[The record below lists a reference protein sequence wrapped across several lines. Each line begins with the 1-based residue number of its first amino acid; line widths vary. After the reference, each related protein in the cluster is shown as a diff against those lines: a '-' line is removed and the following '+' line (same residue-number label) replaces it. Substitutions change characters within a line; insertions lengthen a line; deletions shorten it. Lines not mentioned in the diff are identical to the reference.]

1 MKKKN
6 ILITC
11 LREIRKCEPQS
22 IQMAFFLGVLEALI
36 PLISSLQS
44 SLFVDGLERGLAF
57 GTLAGM
63 AVFGVAV
70 LFAMN
75 ALRGKMDRSGLPHT
89 EYCND
94 LVEWEF
100 YEKSME
106 MSYAQADSP
115 ETAALRAR
123 IDNDYDW
130 GCGAYF
136 MVPQF
141 QRCVNGVVGAVCA
154 ALLLIPV
161 FLQGGLW
168 RHWSTLLFLLL
179 VLAATFCSIRSE
191 KKTYG
196 EEEKLRQ
203 EYDTKSSRSNYLMRG
218 GITYREGKD
227 IRIYQAQPMIKN
239 ALREE
244 ERDKMVDGESH
255 LERKA
260 GFLDGSLSGLL
271 MGGAYL
277 FIVLRAISGAL
288 SAGSIVLFAAAV
300 YRFSESLKTLSK
312 SVSEIRMNA
321 RRMESTFEYLDLPD
335 RMESGGVTMRPEDGC
350 GAVEF
355 QDVSYTYPGAA
366 SPALSHVSFR
376 LEPGKKIA
384 VVGMNGSG
392 KTTMVKLL
400 CRLYDPD
407 DGRVMLN
414 GRNVREYDYEEYL
427 RRFSVVFQDFQLL
440 ALPLGENVAGGK
452 DYDAVRVQDCL
463 EKAGFGRRLQR
474 MKDGLSTFL
483 YRNMDQEGV
492 EISGGEAQK
501 IALARALYKDA
512 PIVVLDEPTAALD
525 PVSEHEVYSGFRN
538 LVGGRTAIFISH
550 RLSSCRF
557 CDEILVF
564 HQGQLVQRGSHEEL
578 VKEEEGLY
586 ASMWRAQAQYYEQDG
601 AFVKQPCSTDSPS
614 CELLSYMLTLKQ

>member
-1 MKKKN
+1 M
-6 ILITC
+6 
-11 LREIRKCEPQS
+11 
-22 IQMAFFLGVLEALI
+22 MEALI
-36 PLISSLQS
+36 PLISSLLS
-44 SLFVDGLERGLAF
+44 SLFVDGLERGFAF

-75 ALRGKMDRSGLPHT
+75 AIRGKMERSGLPHT

-100 YEKSME
+100 YEKSMG

-115 ETAALRAR
+115 ET
-123 IDNDYDW
+123 
-130 GCGAYF
+130 
-136 MVPQF
+136 
-141 QRCVNGVVGAVCA
+141 A

-179 VLAATFCSIRSE
+179 VLTATFCSIRSE

-203 EYDTKSSRSNYLMRG
+203 EYDTKTSRSNYLMRG

-227 IRIYQAQPMIKN
+227 IRIYHAQPMIKN

-244 ERDKMVDGESH
+244 ERDKMVDGESR

-260 GFLDGSLSGLL
+260 GLLDGSLSGLL

-288 SAGSIVLFAAAV
+288 SAGSIVLFAAAI

-321 RRMESTFEYLDLPD
+321 RRMESTFEYLALPD
-335 RMESGGVTMRPEDGC
+335 RMESGGVSMRPEDGC

-366 SPALSHVSFR
+366 VPALSHVSFR

-407 DGRVMLN
+407 GGRVMLN

-440 ALPLGENVAGGK
+440 ALPLGENVAGTK
-452 DYDAVRVQDCL
+452 DYDAARVQDCL
-463 EKAGFGRRLQR
+463 EKAGFGKRLRR
-474 MKDGLSTFL
+474 MKNDLSTFL

-538 LVGGRTAIFISH
+538 LVGGRTSIFISH

-578 VKEEEGLY
+578 VKEEGLY
-586 ASMWRAQAQYYEQDG
+586 ASMWRAQAQYYE
-601 AFVKQPCSTDSPS
+601 KDSAV
-614 CELLSYMLTLKQ
+614 LG

>member
-1 MKKKN
+1 M
-6 ILITC
+6 
-11 LREIRKCEPQS
+11 
-22 IQMAFFLGVLEALI
+22 MEALI
-36 PLISSLQS
+36 PLISSLLS
-44 SLFVDGLERGLAF
+44 SLFVDGLERGFAF

-75 ALRGKMDRSGLPHT
+75 AIRGKMERSGLPHT

-100 YEKSME
+100 YEKSMG

-115 ETAALRAR
+115 ET
-123 IDNDYDW
+123 
-130 GCGAYF
+130 
-136 MVPQF
+136 
-141 QRCVNGVVGAVCA
+141 A

-179 VLAATFCSIRSE
+179 VLTATFCSIRSE

-203 EYDTKSSRSNYLMRG
+203 EYDTKTSRSNYLMRG

-227 IRIYQAQPMIKN
+227 IRIYHAQPMIKN

-244 ERDKMVDGESH
+244 ERDRMVDGESR

-260 GFLDGSLSGLL
+260 GLLDGSLSGLL

-288 SAGSIVLFAAAV
+288 SAGSIVLFAAAI

-321 RRMESTFEYLDLPD
+321 RRMESTFEYLALPD
-335 RMESGGVTMRPEDGC
+335 RMESGGVSMHPEDGY

-366 SPALSHVSFR
+366 VPALSHVSFR

-407 DGRVMLN
+407 GGRVMLN

-440 ALPLGENVAGGK
+440 ALPLGENVAGTK
-452 DYDAVRVQDCL
+452 DYDAARVQDCL
-463 EKAGFGRRLQR
+463 EKAGFGKRLQR
-474 MKDGLSTFL
+474 MKNGLSTFL

-538 LVGGRTAIFISH
+538 LVGGRTSIFISH

-578 VKEEEGLY
+578 VKEEGLY
-586 ASMWRAQAQYYEQDG
+586 ASMWRAQAQYYE
-601 AFVKQPCSTDSPS
+601 KDSAV
-614 CELLSYMLTLKQ
+614 LG

>member
-1 MKKKN
+1 M
-6 ILITC
+6 
-11 LREIRKCEPQS
+11 
-22 IQMAFFLGVLEALI
+22 MEALI
-36 PLISSLQS
+36 PLISSLLS
-44 SLFVDGLERGLAF
+44 SLFVDGLERGFAF

-75 ALRGKMDRSGLPHT
+75 AIRGKMERSGLPHT

-100 YEKSME
+100 YEKSMG

-115 ETAALRAR
+115 ET
-123 IDNDYDW
+123 
-130 GCGAYF
+130 
-136 MVPQF
+136 
-141 QRCVNGVVGAVCA
+141 A

-179 VLAATFCSIRSE
+179 VLTATFCSIRSD

-203 EYDTKSSRSNYLMRG
+203 EYDTKTSRSNYLMRG

-227 IRIYQAQPMIKN
+227 IRIYHAQPMIKN

-244 ERDKMVDGESH
+244 ERDRMVDGESR

-260 GFLDGSLSGLL
+260 GLLDGSLSGLL

-288 SAGSIVLFAAAV
+288 SAGSIVLFAAAI

-321 RRMESTFEYLDLPD
+321 RRMESTFEYLALPD
-335 RMESGGVTMRPEDGC
+335 RMESGGVSMHPEDGY

-366 SPALSHVSFR
+366 VPALSHVSFR

-407 DGRVMLN
+407 GGRVMLN

-440 ALPLGENVAGGK
+440 ALPLGENVAGTK
-452 DYDAVRVQDCL
+452 DYDAARVQDCL
-463 EKAGFGRRLQR
+463 EKAGFGKRLRR
-474 MKDGLSTFL
+474 MKNDLSTFL

-564 HQGQLVQRGSHEEL
+564 HQGELVQRGSHEEL
-578 VKEEEGLY
+578 VKEEGLY
-586 ASMWRAQAQYYEQDG
+586 ASMWRAQAQYYE
-601 AFVKQPCSTDSPS
+601 KDSAV
-614 CELLSYMLTLKQ
+614 LG

>member
-6 ILITC
+6 ILKTC
-11 LREIRKCEPQS
+11 LREIWSCEPQS
-22 IQMAFFLGVLEALI
+22 LQMAFFLGVMEALI
-36 PLISSLQS
+36 PLVSSLLS

-63 AVFGVAV
+63 AAAGVAV
-70 LFAMN
+70 LFVMN
-75 ALRGKMDRSGLPHT
+75 AVRGKMERSGLPHT

-94 LVEWEF
+94 LVEWKF
-100 YEKSME
+100 YEKSMG
-106 MSYAQADSP
+106 MNYAQADSP

-141 QRCVNGVVGAVCA
+141 QRCVNGLVGAACA
-154 ALLLIPV
+154 ALLLVPV

-168 RHWSTLLFLLL
+168 RHWSTFLFLLL
-179 VLAATFCSIRSE
+179 VLAATFCSIRLE
-191 KKTYG
+191 KKTYD
-196 EEEKLRQ
+196 EKEALRQ
-203 EYDTKSSRSNYLMRG
+203 EYDTKTSRSNYLMRG

-227 IRIYQAQPMIKN
+227 IRIYRAQPMIKN

-244 ERDKMVDGESH
+244 ERDRMVDGESR

-260 GFLDGSLSGLL
+260 GLLDGSLSGLL

-277 FIVLRAISGAL
+277 FIVLRALSGAL

-312 SVSEIRMNA
+312 SMNEIRMNA
-321 RRMESTFEYLDLPD
+321 RRMESTFEYLALPD
-335 RMESGGVTMRPEDGC
+335 RMESGGMSMRPEDGC

-355 QDVSYTYPGAA
+355 QDVSYTWPGAA
-366 SPALSHVSFR
+366 VPALSHVSFR
-376 LEPGKKIA
+376 LEPGRKIA
-384 VVGMNGSG
+384 IVGMNGSG

-407 DGRVMLN
+407 GGRVLLN
-414 GRNVREYDYEEYL
+414 GRDVREYDYEEYL

-440 ALPLGENVAGGK
+440 ALPLGENVAGRK
-452 DYDAVRVQDCL
+452 DYDAARVRDCL
-463 EKAGFGRRLQR
+463 EKAGFGKRLQR

-483 YRNMDQEGV
+483 YRNMDQDGV

-512 PIVVLDEPTAALD
+512 PFVILDEPTAALD
-525 PVSEHEVYSGFRN
+525 PIAEAEIYEQFSQMTAGKTAVY
-538 LVGGRTAIFISH
+538 ISH
-550 RLSSCRF
+550 RMSSCKF
-557 CDEILVF
+557 CDRIIVLDHGRIAEDGTHDTLLANHGIYAN
-564 HQGQLVQRGSHEEL
+564 
-578 VKEEEGLY
+578 LY
-586 ASMWRAQAQYYEQDG
+586 ETQAQYY
-601 AFVKQPCSTDSPS
+601 T
-614 CELLSYMLTLKQ
+614 

>member
-1 MKKKN
+1 MKKKH
-6 ILITC
+6 ILRTC
-11 LREIRKCEPQS
+11 LREIWSCEPQS
-22 IQMAFFLGVLEALI
+22 LQMAFFLGVMEALI
-36 PLISSLQS
+36 PLVSSLLS

-63 AVFGVAV
+63 AAAGVAV
-70 LFAMN
+70 LFVMN
-75 ALRGKMDRSGLPHT
+75 AVRGKMERSGLPHS

-94 LVEWEF
+94 LVEWKF
-100 YEKSME
+100 YEKSMG
-106 MSYAQADSP
+106 MNYAQADSP

-154 ALLLIPV
+154 ALLLVPV

-168 RHWSTLLFLLL
+168 RHWSSFLFLLL

-191 KKTYG
+191 KKTYD
-196 EEEKLRQ
+196 EKEALRQ
-203 EYDTKSSRSNYLMRG
+203 EYDTKTSRSNYLMRG

-227 IRIYQAQPMIKN
+227 IRIYRAQPMIKH

-244 ERDKMVDGESH
+244 ERDRMVDGESR

-260 GFLDGSLSGLL
+260 GLLDGSLSGLL

-277 FIVLRAISGAL
+277 FIVLRALSGAL
-288 SAGSIVLFAAAV
+288 SAGSIVLFAAAI

-312 SVSEIRMNA
+312 SANEIRMNA
-321 RRMESTFEYLDLPD
+321 RRMESIFEYLALPD
-335 RMESGGVTMRPEDGC
+335 RMESGGVSMRPEDGN

-366 SPALSHVSFR
+366 VPALSHVSFR
-376 LEPGKKIA
+376 
-384 VVGMNGSG
+384 
-392 KTTMVKLL
+392 KLL

-407 DGRVMLN
+407 GGQVLLN

-452 DYDAVRVQDCL
+452 DYDAARVRDCL
-463 EKAGFGRRLQR
+463 EKAGFGKRLQR
-474 MKDGLSTFL
+474 MRDGLSTFL
-483 YRNMDQEGV
+483 YRNMDQDGV
-492 EISGGEAQK
+492 EISGGDAEAAQVVGTLF
-501 IALARALYKDA
+501 AAG
-512 PIVVLDEPTAALD
+512 IVVTG
-525 PVSEHEVYSGFRN
+525 YRRN
-538 LVGGRTAIFISH
+538 ELG
-550 RLSSCRF
+550 L
-557 CDEILVF
+557 
-564 HQGQLVQRGSHEEL
+564 EEL
-578 VKEEEGLY
+578 FMKITTGKV
-586 ASMWRAQAQYYEQDG
+586 Q
-601 AFVKQPCSTDSPS
+601 
-614 CELLSYMLTLKQ
+614 

>member
-1 MKKKN
+1 MKKTKM
-6 ILITC
+6 LRVC
-11 LREIRKCEPQS
+11 LREIWKCEPQS
-22 IQMAFFLGVLEALI
+22 LQMAFCLGVTEALI
-36 PLISSLQS
+36 PLAASLLS
-44 SLFVDGLERGLAF
+44 SLFVDGLERGAAF
-57 GTLAGM
+57 GTLAGL
-63 AVFGVAV
+63 AVAGVLL
-70 LFAMN
+70 LFFLN
-75 ALRGKMDRSGLPHT
+75 ALRGKMERSGLPHS

-100 YEKSME
+100 YEKSMG
-106 MSYAQADSP
+106 MNYAQADSP

-136 MVPQF
+136 MVPQV

-154 ALLLIPV
+154 GLLLIPV

-179 VLAATFCSIRSE
+179 LFAATLCSIRSE
-191 KKTYG
+191 KRAYDAQ
-196 EEEKLRQ
+196 EKLRREFDSQ
-203 EYDTKSSRSNYLMRG
+203 TSRSNYLMRG

-227 IRIYQAQPMIKN
+227 IRIYRAQPMIKN

-244 ERDKMVDGESH
+244 ERDRMVDGESR
-255 LERKA
+255 LERRA
-260 GFLDGSLSGLL
+260 GLLDGSLSGLL
-271 MGGAYL
+271 MGGSYL
-277 FIVLRAISGAL
+277 FIVLRALSGAL
-288 SAGSIVLFAAAV
+288 SAGSIVLFAAAI

-312 SVSEIRMNA
+312 SANEILMNA
-321 RRMESTFEYLDLPD
+321 SRMESTFAYLALPD
-335 RMESGGVTMRPEDGC
+335 RMESGGVQMEEADGY

-355 QDVSYTYPGAA
+355 EDVSYTYPGAA
-366 SPALSHVSFR
+366 APALSHVSFR

-407 DGRVMLN
+407 GGRVTLN
-414 GRNVREYDYEEYL
+414 GRDIRDYTYEEYL

-440 ALPLGENVAGGK
+440 ALPLGENVAGSK
-452 DYDAVRVQDCL
+452 DYDAARVEECL
-463 EKAGFGRRLQR
+463 EKAGFGTRLGR
-474 MKDGLSTFL
+474 MKNGLSTFL

-492 EISGGEAQK
+492 EVSGGEAQK

-525 PVSEHEVYSGFRN
+525 PVSEHEIYSGFRR

-564 HQGQLVQRGSHEEL
+564 HQGKLVQRGSHEEL
-578 VKEEEGLY
+578 VSREDGLY
-586 ASMWRAQAQYYEQDG
+586 AAMWQAQAQYYEKESLAEG
-601 AFVKQPCSTDSPS
+601 
-614 CELLSYMLTLKQ
+614 